1 MQETACEPLALN
13 VPLLGRS
20 AKGTSPNPKPVTDMV
35 VTIEDERPSLLDAR
49 QPTTEEDPPSKKR
62 RTIRFVE

>member
-1 MQETACEPLALN
+1 MQETAREPLVLN
-13 VPLLGRS
+13 VPLLGRP
-20 AKGTSPNPKPVTDMV
+20 AKASLPNSKPEIDTV

>member
-1 MQETACEPLALN
+1 MQETACEPLVLN

-20 AKGTSPNPKPVTDMV
+20 TKGTSRDPKSVMDMV
-35 VTIEDERPSLLDAR
+35 VTIEDERPSQLDAR
-49 QPTTEEDPPSKKR
+49 QPTTEEDLPLKKR